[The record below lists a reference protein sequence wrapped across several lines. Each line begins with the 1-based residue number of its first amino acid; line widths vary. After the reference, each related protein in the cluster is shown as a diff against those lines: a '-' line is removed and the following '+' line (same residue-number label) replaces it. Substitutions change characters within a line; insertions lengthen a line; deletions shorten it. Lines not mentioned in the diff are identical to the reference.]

1 MDVCYFRGT
10 KLNDQNE
17 LVEDFMEKC
26 CQRVKAK
33 DKRRK
38 AEWDFESTGLVLR
51 IGHRGSSKFYRVYEN
66 DKGLRFELELK
77 KELAKS
83 FQKLLMDNDLQ
94 QLENDLLKLFYSHS
108 FSSLNVN
115 SCYTDW
121 LLNRYRI
128 GSVQKKLNVFIT
140 TYFNIESLLLSDN
153 KKIIFHYLR
162 ILSFIRNQ
170 GNIKQTFKI
179 EDDSQNFH
187 VVKFR
192 LVDFL
197 RFIKVNER
205 NHRQRTN
212 IIEIFKEF
220 EYIHNFKLQVFRT
233 TLDDSLSLNS
243 DFNGDEF
250 SSIVM
255 IPFLKIKKEKN
266 IWSVT
271 LLVANQ
277 FYEYKFPFQFK
288 EYFLIWKSTH

>member
-1 MDVCYFRGT
+1 MWTTWRLKRNHIYNQVKKKPFNWGVFDGLNVTLSRMDVCYFRGT

-94 QLENDLLKLFYSHS
+94 QLENDLSKLFYSHS

-121 LLNRYRI
+121 LLNRYRM

-140 TYFNIESLLLSDN
+140 ISFNIESLLL
-153 KKIIFHYLR
+153 
-162 ILSFIRNQ
+162 
-170 GNIKQTFKI
+170 
-179 EDDSQNFH
+179 
-187 VVKFR
+187 
-192 LVDFL
+192 
-197 RFIKVNER
+197 
-205 NHRQRTN
+205 
-212 IIEIFKEF
+212 
-220 EYIHNFKLQVFRT
+220 
-233 TLDDSLSLNS
+233 
-243 DFNGDEF
+243 
-250 SSIVM
+250 
-255 IPFLKIKKEKN
+255 
-266 IWSVT
+266 
-271 LLVANQ
+271 
-277 FYEYKFPFQFK
+277 
-288 EYFLIWKSTH
+288 